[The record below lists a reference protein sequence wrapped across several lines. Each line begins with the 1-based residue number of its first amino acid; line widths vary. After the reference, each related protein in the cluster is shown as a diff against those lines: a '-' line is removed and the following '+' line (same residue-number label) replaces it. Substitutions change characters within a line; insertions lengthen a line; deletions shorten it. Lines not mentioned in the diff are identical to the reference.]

1 MVAGWWGRTTV
12 RLWASSRDVCHI
24 PPGNGYDAND
34 QTKSNS
40 CGIDISA
47 RRAIFVFLRQTAET
61 IEDVTGK
68 QTQIKIDDEDDP
80 GEVRHFCRC
89 AHAIFDRR
97 KPDRIAIVQRKKIG
111 NFASGGTT
119 FKLEGLLQ
127 LYPQTDVTI
136 VPPVLL
142 RQFSKDHRPVLS
154 PRFSYQ
160 KNAYLLA
167 RYLLT
172 GV

>member
-1 MVAGWWGRTTV
+1 MDMTLMTKPSPTV
-12 RLWASSRDVCHI
+12 
-24 PPGNGYDAND
+24 
-34 QTKSNS
+34 
-40 CGIDISA
+40 CGIEISA
-47 RRAIFVFLRQTAET
+47 RRAIFVFLRQTADT

-80 GEVRHFCRC
+80 GQVRHFCRS
-89 AHAIFDRR
+89 AHALFDRR
-97 KPDRIAIVQRKKIG
+97 QPDRIAIVQRKKIG

-127 LYPQTDVTI
+127 LYPQTDVAI
-136 VPPVLL
+136 VPPVRL
-142 RQFSKDHRPVLS
+142 RQFSKEHRPVLR

-167 RYLLT
+167 CYLLREVEPPT
-172 GV
+172 P

>member
-1 MVAGWWGRTTV
+1 MTDT
-12 RLWASSRDVCHI
+12 
-24 PPGNGYDAND
+24 PTGNPI
-34 QTKSNS
+34 S

-47 RRAIFVFLRQTAET
+47 RRAIFVFLRQTGAR

-68 QTQIKIDDEDDP
+68 QTQIKIGDDDDP
-80 GEVRHFCRC
+80 GEVRRFCRG
-89 AHAIFDRR
+89 AHAIFER
-97 KPDRIAIVQRKKIG
+97 KRPDRIAIVQRKKIG

-127 LYPQTDVTI
+127 LYPQKDVTI
-136 VPPVLL
+136 VAPLLL
-142 RQFSKDHRPVLS
+142 RQFSKDQRPILT

-167 RYLLT
+167 RYLLE
-172 GV
+172 GLKQEVG

>member
-1 MVAGWWGRTTV
+1 MEGPCMTDRTE
-12 RLWASSRDVCHI
+12 SSL
-24 PPGNGYDAND
+24 
-34 QTKSNS
+34 TS
-40 CGIDISA
+40 CGVDIAA
-47 RRAIFVFLRQTAET
+47 RRAIFVFLRQTGKT

-68 QTQIKIDDEDDP
+68 QTQIKIGDDDDP
-80 GEVRHFCRC
+80 GEVRRFCRC
-89 AHAIFDRR
+89 AHALFDHMR
-97 KPDRIAIVQRKKIG
+97 PDRIAIVQRKKIG

-136 VPPVLL
+136 VASAIL
-142 RQFSKDHRPVLS
+142 RQFSKDHRPVLT

-167 RYLLT
+167 RYLLEELEPAAR
-172 GV
+172 

>member
-1 MVAGWWGRTTV
+1 MGMTDMSAGGP
-12 RLWASSRDVCHI
+12 I
-24 PPGNGYDAND
+24 
-34 QTKSNS
+34 S

-47 RRAIFVFLRQTAET
+47 RRAIFVFLRQTGET

-68 QTQIKIDDEDDP
+68 HTQIKIEDEDDP
-80 GEVRHFCRC
+80 GEVRRFCRC
-89 AHAIFDRR
+89 AHAIFER
-97 KPDRIAIVQRKKIG
+97 KRPDRIAIVQRKKIG

-127 LYPQTDVTI
+127 LYPQTDVS
-136 VPPVLL
+136 VVAPVIL
-142 RQFSKDHRPVLS
+142 RQFSKDQRPVLT

-167 RYLLT
+167 RYLLEELKQEA
-172 GV
+172 G

>member
-1 MVAGWWGRTTV
+1 MDMTLMTKPGPTV
-12 RLWASSRDVCHI
+12 
-24 PPGNGYDAND
+24 
-34 QTKSNS
+34 
-40 CGIDISA
+40 CGIEISA
-47 RRAIFVFLRQTAET
+47 RRAIFVFLRQTADT

-80 GEVRHFCRC
+80 GQVRHFCRS
-89 AHAIFDRR
+89 AHALFDRR
-97 KPDRIAIVQRKKIG
+97 QPDRIAIVQRKKIG

-127 LYPQTDVTI
+127 LYPRTDVVI
-136 VPPVLL
+136 VPPVRL
-142 RQFSKDHRPVLS
+142 RQFSKEHRPVLR

-167 RYLLT
+167 CYLLNGFEPAT
-172 GV
+172 Q